1 MFPCCQ
7 SSSVIIDYIRVILT
21 AIGLLLLFMA
31 VAIDERMNKILFKT
45 IVIIVIVIAVII
57 ILNLLARDF
66 NF

>member
-1 MFPCCQ
+1 M
-7 SSSVIIDYIRVILT
+7 DYIRVILT

-31 VAIDERMNKILFKT
+31 VAIDERMNKTLFKT
-45 IVIIVIVIAVII
+45 IVIIVIVVAVII